1 MTYEEAREQ
10 YGSDEA
16 MARAM
21 FAENKGL
28 KRANFILEAAVQLNQ
43 HQRRKAEN
51 QLYNYLNPIQKK
63 DKEPA

>member
-1 MTYEEAREQ
+1 MTYEEARKQ
-10 YGSDEA
+10 YSSDEA

-21 FAENKGL
+21 FARVAEL
-28 KRANFILEAAVQLNQ
+28 ERTRFILEAAVELSL
-43 HQRRKAEN
+43 HQRRKAET